1 MANTLEKRIKAI
13 HMHGGQPRVSEG
25 GERTLDGI
33 VHEPTALSAKSLS
46 PVVSVLPP
54 VAEGQRAMANAILRG
69 SLFGVL
75 SKKKSN
81 GQQEVRKY
89 EKKVVKATVRGL
101 TLMVTGEQRDQTDLD
116 VFLECLHRHKGLA
129 LGSLIKFKG
138 GNFLSAIGRSQGSS
152 DYKWL
157 DGVLHRLATTSI
169 ELSDGRRYFQGPLI
183 AKTYRDEDTHEYIIV
198 FDPDIGVFFV
208 DGTWTGLLVEE
219 RRALKGKQ
227 LALWLHG
234 TYSTQDAPFAYK
246 VETIL
251 NLCDS
256 ETKKIFHF
264 RASLKKALSDLS
276 VVTGWTCWID
286 EKTDLVH
293 VVKTKAVRHE

>member
-1 MANTLEKRIKAI
+1 MASTLEKRIKAI
-13 HMHGGQPRVSEG
+13 HMPGGLPRVSEG

-33 VHEPTALSAKSLS
+33 VHEPTALSAKSLT
-46 PVVSVLPP
+46 PVASVLPAI
-54 VAEGQRAMANAILRG
+54 AEGQRAMANAILRS
-69 SLFGVL
+69 SLFGVV

-101 TLMVTGEQRDQTDLD
+101 TLSVTGEQRDQADLD
-116 VFLECLHRHKGLA
+116 VFLECVHRHQGIS
-129 LGSLIKFKG
+129 LGSVVRFSG
-138 GNFLSAIGRSQGSS
+138 GSFLKAIGRSQGSN

-157 DGVLHRLATTSI
+157 DGVLHRLAATSI

-183 AKTYRDEDTHEYIIV
+183 AKNYRDQKTREYILV
-198 FDPDIGVFFV
+198 LDSDIGAFFV
-208 DGTWTGLLVEE
+208 DGAWTGLWVEE

-234 TYSTQDAPFAYK
+234 SYSTQDAPFAYK
-246 VETIL
+246 VETLL

-256 ETKKIFHF
+256 GTKQIKHF
-264 RASLKKALSDLS
+264 RSSLKKALSDLS

-286 EKTDLVH
+286 GKTDLVH
-293 VVKTKAVRHE
+293 VVKNKAVRHE

>member
-1 MANTLEKRIKAI
+1 M
-13 HMHGGQPRVSEG
+13 
-25 GERTLDGI
+25 
-33 VHEPTALSAKSLS
+33 
-46 PVVSVLPP
+46 
-54 VAEGQRAMANAILRG
+54 
-69 SLFGVL
+69 
-75 SKKKSN
+75 
-81 GQQEVRKY
+81 
-89 EKKVVKATVRGL
+89 
-101 TLMVTGEQRDQTDLD
+101 
-116 VFLECLHRHKGLA
+116 
-129 LGSLIKFKG
+129 
-138 GNFLSAIGRSQGSS
+138 
-152 DYKWL
+152 
-157 DGVLHRLATTSI
+157 
-169 ELSDGRRYFQGPLI
+169 
-183 AKTYRDEDTHEYIIV
+183 
-198 FDPDIGVFFV
+198 
-208 DGTWTGLLVEE
+208 VEE

-246 VETIL
+246 VETLL